1 MAEPREHEG
10 AEGWGPG
17 IYKIYKLAAP
27 DSGVWQPGQWGQKQQ
42 DEPQFTSQYK
52 ALLPATLMNDV
63 SYIQYL
69 RKFSLLVFS

>member
-1 MAEPREHEG
+1 MAEPGEHEG
-10 AEGWGPG
+10 GWGPG

-42 DEPQFTSQYK
+42 DEPQFTSEYK

-63 SYIQYL
+63 YS
-69 RKFSLLVFS
+69 VFKKVFTLGV